1 LYKIFLSRNNNYDF
15 EDDDNDNDD
24 NDDDSGVGPGSF
36 NFVRGSGGK
45 CNESGGLRNTVSF
58 LMSWELPELP
68 DN

>member
-1 LYKIFLSRNNNYDF
+1 MN
-15 EDDDNDNDD
+15 DNDNDD

-36 NFVRGSGGK
+36 IFFRGSGGK
-45 CNESGGLRNTVSF
+45 CNESGS